1 MNQNNIEGM
10 QYKVKGLDSILQV
23 MEKPVESRD
32 KQARDKIRSVPKK
45 TTLVVVRRQ
54 RRET

>member
-54 RRET
+54 